1 MKKTIQ
7 YISLIILTLFAI
19 SCQDVVD
26 VDLNTAPPKLVIDA
40 SINWAKGTS
49 GSEQKIILTTT
60 TDFYSDI
67 IPVVHGAT
75 VYITNSTNTIFNF
88 IENATTGEY
97 ICSNFIPV
105 LNENYI
111 LTVISNGQTYT
122 ASETLKSV
130 VPIDHIVQKNDG
142 GFTGKDIEIKAFFND
157 PIDETNYYMYK
168 YKYSNIIKSD
178 YNVREDTFFQGNQ
191 FFSISRN
198 RKLKAGDQI
207 EITHFGISKTYF
219 NYMNVLLSISGSQG
233 GSPFQTPSAT
243 VRGNIINTTN
253 FDNYAL
259 GYFRLSETDTKN
271 YIVQ

>member
-7 YISLIILTLFAI
+7 YISLIILTLFAVC
-19 SCQDVVD
+19 CQDVVD

-75 VYITNSTNTIFNF
+75 VYVTNSTNTIFNF
-88 IENATTGEY
+88 VENATTGAY
-97 ICSNFIPV
+97 ICSDFIPV
-105 LNENYI
+105 LNENYT
-111 LTVISNGQTYT
+111 LTVISNGETYT
-122 ASETLKSV
+122 AAENLKSV
-130 VPIDHIVQKNDG
+130 APIDHIVQKNDG

-157 PIDETNYYMYK
+157 PVEETNYYMYK
-168 YKYSNIIKSD
+168 YKYSNVIKSD
-178 YNVREDTFFQGNQ
+178 YYVREDAFFQGNQ

-198 RKLKAGDQI
+198 RKLKAADQI

-219 NYMNVLLSISGSQG
+219 NYMNVLLNISGNQG

-271 YIVQ
+271 YIIQ